1 MQERNVA
8 QRARAA
14 VQKTAKL
21 EAKAKASISE
31 PPSALG
37 DSNASASSSEPSFFG
52 SANESS
58 LSDHRSDRSASSSV
72 SDLGMT
78 SEDPTQTPYSRQ
90 SPTSKRS
97 YQSSLELAIERGDWR
112 AVGEAAS
119 MLGDGPSDAA
129 LLPDPDESL
138 SGQSLS
144 SALTDPSA
152 SKQQRVS
159 HLDELIARG
168 DWAGIVAA
176 AGTYQAMDDLTAGE
190 GTSYPTQEERD
201 ALAQAEM
208 WQTIADQ
215 SRQEGGLE
223 SKEAQDAADWAIARR
238 LEQISSGT
246 GAADA
251 ASGSVDPDPKR
262 PRVEE
267 DESV

>member
-58 LSDHRSDRSASSSV
+58 LSDHHSDRSASSV

-78 SEDPTQTPYSRQ
+78 SEDLTQTPYSRQ

-144 SALTDPSA
+144 SAFTDPSA

-223 SKEAQDAADWAIARR
+223 SKEAQDAAGSAADWAISRR

-251 ASGSVDPDPKR
+251 
-262 PRVEE
+262 EE